1 MPIEPFQPDLDGDTL
16 RVGIVQSR
24 FNEAV
29 GESIVSAC
37 VQELQRLGV
46 EGDSIVRV
54 TVPGALEVPQVLA
67 RLARMGDFDV
77 LIAAGCVIRG
87 ETYHFEVVSNESASG
102 VARVGLDEGTP
113 VINAI
118 LTVDTDAQALA
129 RAADKGRDAA
139 QAAVEMGNLML
150 TLGAFADDELFDDDD
165 FDDEGEDEVG
175 AR

>member
-1 MPIEPFQPDLDGDTL
+1 MPIEPFKPDLDGDVL

-29 GESIVSAC
+29 GASIVSAC
-37 VQELQRLGV
+37 VDELLRLGV
-46 EGDSIVRV
+46 EDDSIVHV

-67 RLARMGDFDV
+67 RLARTGDFDV

-87 ETYHFEVVSNESASG
+87 ETYHFEVVANESARG
-102 VARVGLDEGTP
+102 VAQVGLDTGTP

-118 LTVDTDAQALA
+118 LTVENDAQALA

-139 QAAVEMGNLML
+139 QVAVEMGNLML
-150 TLGAFADDELFDDDD
+150 TLGVLEDDDAFNDD
-165 FDDEGEDEVG
+165 FDENFDDQEEP
-175 AR
+175 R